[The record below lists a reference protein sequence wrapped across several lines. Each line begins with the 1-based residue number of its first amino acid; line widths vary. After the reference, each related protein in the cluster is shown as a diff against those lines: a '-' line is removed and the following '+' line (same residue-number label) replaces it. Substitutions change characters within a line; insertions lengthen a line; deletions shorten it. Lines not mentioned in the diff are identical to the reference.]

1 MKSGMMMS
9 QSVKPPQACLNCS
22 WTASGIVQALFT
34 AQKTGPMTVRRSMS
48 SPRRMS
54 SDRRR
59 LLFSMP
65 IFYHNAVGLGNEM

>member
-9 QSVKPPQACLNCS
+9 HSVKPPQACLNCS
-22 WTASGIVQALFT
+22 WTASGIAHTLFT

-54 SDRRR
+54 SERRR
-59 LLFSMP
+59 LLFSMA
-65 IFYHNAVGLGNEM
+65 IFYHNAAGLGKEM